1 MPKDNL
7 ENAFAAF
14 APIAGH
20 DGNGMS
26 PGAMAVTPD
35 EVNRI
40 RADRRKRLAQRL
52 AKGSGLSLI
61 ALSVA
66 ACAGSDDDD
75 ATVYSL
81 ADFIAAVEA
90 GTLAEVFELTIEP
103 GSLGAFTVD
112 AYSAI
117 AAAVGLAV
125 NAAEAEA
132 AITDGTVTFDLSDS
146 AEAILAFAETNPED
160 VALAVTITVT
170 GDSVALTLVQFED
183 LADLGATFAGAV
195 TVSGDAEAIL
205 ATEADLSDVAVS
217 VTGDPTLSVA
227 QYEELVALG
236 AVFAGAVTVADSE
249 DALLAASVPLEGL
262 AIVVTGNFTG
272 TVDQY
277 EFFVALDATFEGNIA
292 VVDSADDIL
301 ASDVDLSGV
310 VLRVS
315 GNPTLDV
322 AEFEALLALGA
333 TFAGNVTI
341 ADSADSL
348 LATEA
353 DLSAAAVIVTGNPT
367 LSVEQHEALLAVGA
381 TFAGNLTVSDS
392 AANILGTSA
401 DLTGIAVVVTGD
413 STLSVADY
421 EALLALDA
429 TFAGSVTVSDSAA
442 NIVGAS
448 ADLSEVTVE
457 VAGTAVSLSVDDLA
471 ELNDIGATFAD
482 QPEVTL
488 SIGSTLNTAVEIAGV
503 NDLTIEIGGTAA
515 ADDFTMTLNA
525 SGTGAVTFAFT
536 DEADDVTLLAGS
548 TLSGFTSL
556 TVVNGT
562 VDVTSAD
569 LGGITEVTMASGVV
583 MTAAQFLALDSV
595 EGLDADSELIIE
607 VATEA
612 EADAVLAAVAKIGGT
627 LAGASVSFVA
637 APGAQFAGGVLDSL
651 NDELDAAIFDHI
663 AVRDLPESIDA
674 FEAADDAVAALAA
687 EMAEELLPELGAQHV
702 FTAASPSIDINLA
715 ITDVTTDINAGIQV
729 VNGVATIATLNRTD
743 AQIAGDVATEAASL
757 AADVTAAQT
766 AVDDARTALVNDLGR
781 TAINNYDALL
791 AAQDVADAALTE
803 AQEAFEVAQV
813 AYDPTLDPTA
823 QGVNFPFA
831 YDGAQSTVVFTI
843 GGVSTTIAE
852 IDALGEFQLVAGA
865 LSFDQVSNTFTVI
878 SNGAP
883 LLDANNQPVTI
894 EATVLN
900 GIIDAAQVVHDA
912 TLADNAAEAAVEAAQ
927 DSLTASANAAAL
939 VTAQAEL
946 GAAQAALA
954 TAELAAEQ
962 PPSLV
967 VTYTASAGATPASLT
982 LYSIGLAVPVTLT
995 RVDTNGDLVW
1005 SNSVTY
1011 NFNGGQPRYEISDG
1025 QSQMYVDPATYD
1037 ALLAAANDTYDAEQ
1051 AVAALQPPYTGSVT
1065 DDYDTAIA
1073 ALDAAEQAV
1082 VDFDE
1087 AVAEWEALNDR
1098 LEELEGFLAE
1108 AVALEGAYTNALAAI
1123 EGEVDGLGINVVGL
1137 GSADAASGESDLFL
1151 VDMALYDPTAQAPS
1165 TVVVGGQGPHANDIA
1180 LLGADYVHFDN
1191 ATDTT
1196 YSFVEL
1202 GADDEII
1209 DAVGSAAALEIF
1221 AKQVGNDVELYIENI
1236 ATAGNGS
1243 NTQDIATV
1251 TLTNV
1256 SLADLSFDAS
1266 TSILTYTQ
1274 PELV

>member
-14 APIAGH
+14 APIASH

-249 DALLAASVPLEGL
+249 DALLAATVPLEGL

-322 AEFEALLALGA
+322 AEFEALLALRA

-341 ADSADSL
+341 ADNADAL

-448 ADLSEVTVE
+448 ADLSEVTAE

-482 QPEVTL
+482 QPDVTL

-595 EGLDADSELIIE
+595 EGLDGDAQVTIE
-607 VATEA
+607 VATEEEA
-612 EADAVLAAVAKIGGT
+612 EAIIAAVATLGGT
-627 LAGASVSFVA
+627 LEGANVTLVA
-637 APGAQFAGGVLDSL
+637 APGATFRGGVLESL
-651 NDELDAAIFDHI
+651 NAELDAAIFDYI

-674 FEAADDAVAALAA
+674 FEAADDALVANA
-687 EMAEELLPELGAQHV
+687 EAMTIELNLGA
-702 FTAASPSIDINLA
+702 SIDPLSNNGTGTSTA
-715 ITDVTTDINAGIQV
+715 IQAEIGNVEALINAGIV
-729 VNGVATIATLNRTD
+729 TANSNVATFANNAPLTD
-743 AQIAGDVATEAASL
+743 AQIAAAIDVEETRLAGEVTTAQTNVATE
-757 AADVTAAQT
+757 
-766 AVDDARTALVNDLGR
+766 RTALVDTFGR
-781 TAINNYDALL
+781 VAINNYDALVAAEAATSAAL
-791 AAQDVADAALTE
+791 AAAEGAL
-803 AQEAFEVAQV
+803 EVAQV
-813 AYDPTLDPTA
+813 AFDDTLDPSDPNET
-823 QGVNFPFA
+823 FPFE
-831 YDGAQSTVVFTI
+831 YDNGTTPASVKFSGTV
-843 GGVSTTIAE
+843 IAE
-852 IDALGEFQLVAGA
+852 VDGRGDLQLVAPT
-865 LSFDQVSNTFTVI
+865 VSYDAVLGVYEIDVGQPQRVTVE
-878 SNGAP
+878 AAV
-883 LLDANNQPVTI
+883 LDA
-894 EATVLN
+894 
-900 GIIDAAQVVHDA
+900 IIDAAQVVHDA
-912 TLADNAAEAAVEAAQ
+912 TEADEAAAAAVVAAQ
-927 DSLTASANAAAL
+927 VELTLPSLQAAYDAANTATTSATNTLNQWVGDQYGQGFLDVQGQSVLFVDQVNQVTVQLIGPGNNNLAAINPAIVRDPNGDYQILDNNQVLVATIPESDMDTLLSDVQDYYDAITAEVAAQTAL
-939 VTAQAEL
+939 LNAQAGNL
-946 GAAQAALA
+946 APGA
-954 TAELAAEQ
+954 
-962 PPSLV
+962 
-967 VTYTASAGATPASLT
+967 
-982 LYSIGLAVPVTLT
+982 
-995 RVDTNGDLVW
+995 
-1005 SNSVTY
+1005 
-1011 NFNGGQPRYEISDG
+1011 
-1025 QSQMYVDPATYD
+1025 
-1037 ALLAAANDTYDAEQ
+1037 
-1051 AVAALQPPYTGSVT
+1051 SVT
-1065 DDYDTAIA
+1065 DPYDDAVEEL
-1073 ALDAAEQAV
+1073 ALAEQAV

-1087 AVAEWEALNDR
+1087 AVAEWEALGDR
-1098 LEELEGFLAE
+1098 LADLEGFLADAEALEADWAE
-1108 AVALEGAYTNALAAI
+1108 AVAAI
-1123 EGEVDGLGINVVGL
+1123 EDAEDGLGINVVGY
-1137 GSADAASGESDLFL
+1137 GAGAGGTADSDLFL
-1151 VDMALYDPTAQAPS
+1151 VDMSLVAPGHPDDVVIDPS
-1165 TVVVGGQGPHANDIA
+1165 GQPTSNIQLQGD
-1180 LLGADYVHFDN
+1180 DYIHFDN
-1191 ATDTT
+1191 ATDAT

-1202 GADDEII
+1202 GEDEDIQ
-1209 DAVGSAAALEIF
+1209 DAVGSASALEIF
-1221 AKQVGNDVELYIENI
+1221 AEQVGNDVKLYIENI
-1236 ATAGNGS
+1236 PTAGNGS

-1251 TLTNV
+1251 TLTGV
-1256 SLADLSFDAS
+1256 SLDDLSFDAVS
-1266 TSILTYTQ
+1266 SILTYTQ
-1274 PELV
+1274 PEAV